1 MKLTRRAPVVAPIA
15 RPAEP
20 IGSRDGIL
28 HLLREAARIEAT
40 EIHIKTPGPVTV
52 RVDGTLSA
60 FSPKLLGPGEAR
72 DAALALVELAG
83 REGAL
88 QAGSE
93 LEFSFGLAGVGR
105 FHACLYHQRGS
116 LAAVVRRVALSPP
129 LLTALDAPVDTF
141 GKLQPGKV
149 VALVGAARHEWL
161 HAIIH
166 EWNQTRDGY
175 LVVIERPLL
184 YLHRDALSGIAQREV
199 GQDVRDPAAGIR
211 LAARLEA
218 DLIACSDLADLEGIE
233 AAVAAA
239 ERGRRLL
246 VALEA
251 PTSDDLATWVAR
263 RFPTGVQDDL
273 HRRLSAVVVPVS
285 CTRS

>member
-1 MKLTRRAPVVAPIA
+1 MKLTRRAPVVAPIT

-20 IGSRDGIL
+20 IGSREGIL
-28 HLLREAARIEAT
+28 YLLREAARIEAT

-60 FSPKLLGPGEAR
+60 FGPKQIGPGDAR
-72 DAALALVELAG
+72 DAALALAELAG

-129 LLTALDAPVDTF
+129 QLTALDAPADTF
-141 GKLQPGKV
+141 GKLRPGKL
-149 VALVGAARHEWL
+149 VALVGNARHEWL
-161 HAIIH
+161 HALVN

-175 LVVIERPLL
+175 IVVIERPLL
-184 YLHRDALSGIAQREV
+184 YLHRDAFSGIAQREV
-199 GQDVRDPAAGIR
+199 GQDVRDPATGIR

-218 DLIACSDLADLEGIE
+218 DLIACSDLGDLDGIE
-233 AAVAAA
+233 AAVGAA

-251 PTSDDLATWVAR
+251 PAADDIAGWVAQ
-263 RFPTGVQDDL
+263 RFPTGVRDDL
-273 HRRLSAVVVPVS
+273 HRRLSAVLTPVS
-285 CTRS
+285 CARG